1 MNRRIAYFLFASIL
15 FSCSGTQESEVK
27 RAKPTNSEKSDK
39 NIVVQAKKVDESDLS
54 FSIYSNG
61 KIVSKNNYT
70 MYSPIDGIV
79 LRSELR
85 NGKHVQENS
94 LLLQLRNDELDY
106 SLRKTKASLFN
117 NSLTYK
123 SDSISQSRLN
133 SIDGRQFTDTVLK
146 RLEIESG
153 VAISQIELDELKSK
167 QKKLAIVSPVTGI
180 IYDTKIGN
188 KSVIKEGDELFK
200 IYSTAN
206 LKCSFRI
213 MESEIK
219 LIRIGDNIKIVPQAF
234 NGTFQ
239 AKISEINPIVD
250 ENGTIEI
257 IADILNPNR
266 LYLGMNVDV
275 EVLVNPRRS
284 LWVPKNALVKRSG
297 KDIVFTYESG
307 KAIWN
312 EVKIGVVNGDQVE
325 IKNGLLPGS
334 SVIVSNNNYLSH
346 NSNVVLN

>member
-1 MNRRIAYFLFASIL
+1 
-15 FSCSGTQESEVK
+15 
-27 RAKPTNSEKSDK
+27 
-39 NIVVQAKKVDESDLS
+39 
-54 FSIYSNG
+54 
-61 KIVSKNNYT
+61 
-70 MYSPIDGIV
+70 
-79 LRSELR
+79 
-85 NGKHVQENS
+85 
-94 LLLQLRNDELDY
+94 
-106 SLRKTKASLFN
+106 
-117 NSLTYK
+117 
-123 SDSISQSRLN
+123 
-133 SIDGRQFTDTVLK
+133 
-146 RLEIESG
+146 
-153 VAISQIELDELKSK
+153 
-167 QKKLAIVSPVTGI
+167 
-180 IYDTKIGN
+180 
-188 KSVIKEGDELFK
+188 
-200 IYSTAN
+200 
-206 LKCSFRI
+206 
-213 MESEIK
+213 

-266 LYLGMNVDV
+266 LYLGMNIDV

-297 KDIVFTYESG
+297 KDIVFTDESG

-334 SVIVSNNNYLSH
+334 SVIVYNNNYLSH